1 MKDYLETLRSKPEQ
15 TRRRIALGGAAGFT
29 AIVAIGWF
37 IALSSSGA
45 LSLSSPESSAR
56 VETAFT
62 ENMGRYDDLA
72 GAASAM
78 YANVQSGASISIVE
92 DESSST
98 LDRTEA
104 TEPEA
109 TVIPF

>member
-15 TRRRIALGGAAGFT
+15 VRRRIALGAAASFT
-29 AIVAIGWF
+29 AVVAVGWMV
-37 IALSSSGA
+37 ALTTSGA
-45 LSLSSPESSAR
+45 LSLSSPESSEVQATFA
-56 VETAFT
+56 EGF
-62 ENMGRYDDLA
+62 GQYDDLA

-78 YANVQSGASISIVE
+78 YQNTQNSASISIVE
-92 DESSST
+92 EENSST

-104 TEPEA
+104 TKTEA